1 MPKRCWIVWFHFH
14 ELLYG
19 LWVDGSIAAASHMT
33 SASLALPLEAPPI
46 EAIVYRCC

>member
-1 MPKRCWIVWFHFH
+1 MPKHCMIVRFS
-14 ELLYG
+14 G

-46 EAIVYRCC
+46 EAIVYRRC